1 MLKTV
6 FAVVAGYVVMALF
19 VLVSSVVAFVALGA
33 DRAYQDGTYEPT
45 GVWIVT
51 VLALGF
57 IAAMVGGYVAA
68 IITSSPAAP
77 KTLALVVVIL
87 GLVFALPVFRRPA
100 QSPPARSSDLPMMQ
114 TMGAGRQPAWV
125 ALMLP
130 AVGAAGVLAG
140 AKRHKRH

>member
-6 FAVVAGYVVMALF
+6 FAVIAGYVVMMLF
-19 VLVSSVVAFVALGA
+19 VLVSWVVAFVAMGA
-33 DRAYQDGTYEPT
+33 DRAYQPGTFEPT
-45 GVWIVT
+45 GVWLIT
-51 VLALGF
+51 ILALGF

-68 IITSSPAAP
+68 IVTPNPAAP

-87 GLVFALPVFRRPA
+87 GLVFALPAFRRPA

-114 TMGAGRQPAWV
+114 MMSAGRQPVWV
-125 ALMLP
+125 ALLLP
-130 AVGAAGVLAG
+130 LVGAAGVLAG